1 MQKTVHIIR
10 SARSDYS
17 IPNKIK
23 TEVYVVCSSNSE
35 SRRILEDYKDAV
47 ATLSYCSRI
56 IFDETPPATGCAILT
71 VGSECQVFLL
81 LKGLIEADKEI
92 AKLAKKKDILVQTV
106 MKLNQS
112 MQMADYASKV
122 PIDVQTS
129 NSEKLTQSEAEIQRI
144 VDAMETLRLM

>member
-1 MQKTVHIIR
+1 MQKTAHIIR
-10 SARSDYS
+10 SARSDYN

-23 TEVYVVCSSNSE
+23 TEIYVVCSSNSE

-56 IFDETPPATGCAILT
+56 IFDESPPVTGCAILT
-71 VGSECQVFLL
+71 VGSECQVYLL

-106 MKLNQS
+106 TKLNQS
-112 MQMADYASKV
+112 MQMADYATKV
-122 PIDVQTS
+122 PLDVQTT
-129 NSEKLTQSEAEIQRI
+129 NSEKLVQSEAEIQRI
-144 VDAMETLRLM
+144 IDAIETLRLM

>member
-10 SARSDYS
+10 SARSDYN